1 MSKKKLKY
9 RDYFPNYIV
18 IRRPVSLDDAGPNDH
33 VDKIVE
39 ISREVKQLAIQ
50 INDLKADMR
59 VFINEQKLDTS
70 NNAQDNKE
78 IKDMLRTVFAY
89 IHKSTGSIGSLE
101 GYIGVGSSR

>member
-1 MSKKKLKY
+1 MM
-9 RDYFPNYIV
+9 
-18 IRRPVSLDDAGPNDH
+18 LDPIQKRHNAYYDLINNCKNDH

-78 IKDMLRTVFAY
+78 IKDMLKTVFAY
-89 IHKSTGSIGSLE
+89 IHKSTGSAGSLE
-101 GYIGVGSSR
+101 GYIGVGSSS